1 MGFGMKIM
9 GITATEATFYLCK
22 KAKTKQNG
30 ASYLCKIEHVK
41 NKSIKKIH
49 HLSLNEHMQKAN

>member
-1 MGFGMKIM
+1 MEII

-30 ASYLCKIEHVK
+30 ASYLCKYK
-41 NKSIKKIH
+41 NEKIKK
-49 HLSLNEHMQKAN
+49 K

>member
-1 MGFGMKIM
+1 MGFEMKII

-41 NKSIKKIH
+41 NKSLKKYTI
-49 HLSLNEHMQKAN
+49 